1 MGRLLMLL
9 RETEDADAILCC
21 PGYMPAFEILMS
33 FIQIFL
39 RKSVFNTPD
48 VAADPLVMQRKP
60 ACGLGTVLQWKE
72 YFVKTGFCLLLI
84 DL

>member
-39 RKSVFNTPD
+39 RKSVFDTPD

-60 ACGLGTVLQWKE
+60 GNRSPMEGILREDRLLSPADRS
-72 YFVKTGFCLLLI
+72 VKI
-84 DL
+84 P

>member
-9 RETEDADAILCC
+9 RETEDADTILCC

-39 RKSVFNTPD
+39 RKSVL
-48 VAADPLVMQRKP
+48 AADPLVMQRKP